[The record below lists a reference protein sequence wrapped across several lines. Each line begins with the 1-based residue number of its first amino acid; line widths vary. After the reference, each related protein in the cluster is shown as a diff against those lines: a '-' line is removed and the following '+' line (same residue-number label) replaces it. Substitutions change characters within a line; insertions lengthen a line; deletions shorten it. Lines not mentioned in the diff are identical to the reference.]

1 MTMAGT
7 KQFDLTGKTA
17 VVTGAGRGLGRG
29 YARALA
35 GAGAHVIC
43 VDLNEADL
51 GETLAEVQDVNGKV
65 SARVLSVT
73 DVPGFRQFAEDVAAE
88 NGHFDILVNNAG
100 TEIPKDAADV
110 TEADFDHIIGVNLRG
125 TYFCAQS
132 AAAVMVR
139 QGSGKIINIG
149 SLGSQIGLA
158 GATVYCCSKGGVLQ
172 FTRAL
177 AIELARSGVQVN
189 ALGPGY
195 FRTQMTEPFFQ
206 DPGHKAWIEERIPV
220 GRVGTAEDLAGA
232 VVFLASSAS
241 DYVTGQIIYVDG
253 GWLAS

>member
-1 MTMAGT
+1 M
-7 KQFDLTGKTA
+7 
-17 VVTGAGRGLGRG
+17 
-29 YARALA
+29 
-35 GAGAHVIC
+35 C
-43 VDLNEADL
+43 VDLNEFEL
-51 GETLAEVQDVNGKV
+51 EQTLAEVGDAGGHA

-73 DVPGFRQFAEDVAAE
+73 DVAAFRAFAQDVVRE
-88 NGHFDILVNNAG
+88 HGHFDILVNNAG

-110 TEADFDHIIGVNLRG
+110 TEEDFDHIIGVNLRG

-132 AAAVMVR
+132 AAAVMVK

-158 GATVYCCSKGGVLQ
+158 GATVYCCSKGGVLL

-177 AIELARSGVQVN
+177 AVELARSGVQVN
-189 ALGPGY
+189 AIGPGY

-206 DPGHKAWIEERIPV
+206 EPGHRAWIEQRIPV
-220 GRVGTAEDLAGA
+220 GRVGTAEDLAGT

-241 DYVTGQIIYVDG
+241 DYITGQIIFVDG

>member
-1 MTMAGT
+1 MVGGIT
-7 KQFDLTGKTA
+7 QFDLSGRIA

-29 YARALA
+29 YSHALA
-35 GAGAHVIC
+35 QAGAHVVC
-43 VDLNEADL
+43 VDVNADDLEQTVTEVRDAGGEASSR
-51 GETLAEVQDVNGKV
+51 A
-65 SARVLSVT
+65 LSVT
-73 DVPGFRQFAEDVAAE
+73 DVAGFRQFTQDVADE
-88 NGHFDILVNNAG
+88 HGHLDILVNNAG

-110 TEADFDHIIGVNLRG
+110 TEADFDLIIGVNLRG

-132 AAAVMVR
+132 AAAVMVK

-158 GATVYCCSKGGVLQ
+158 GATVYCCSKGGVLL

-177 AIELARSGVQVN
+177 AIELAKSGVQVN
-189 ALGPGY
+189 AIGPGY

-206 DPGHKAWIEERIPV
+206 DPVHNAWIAERIPL
-220 GRVGTAEDLAGA
+220 GRVGTPQDLAGT

-241 DYVTGQIIYVDG
+241 DYITGQIVYVDG

>member
-1 MTMAGT
+1 M
-7 KQFDLTGKTA
+7 
-17 VVTGAGRGLGRG
+17 
-29 YARALA
+29 
-35 GAGAHVIC
+35 C
-43 VDLNEADL
+43 VDLDEA
-51 GETLAEVQDVNGKV
+51 GIAETLSQISAGGRQA

-73 DVPGFRQFAEDVAAE
+73 DIAGFRRFARDVSVE
-88 NGHFDILVNNAG
+88 LGSFDILVNNAG
-100 TEIPKDAADV
+100 TEIPKDATDV
-110 TEADFDHIIGVNLRG
+110 TEQDFDAIIGVNLKG

-132 AAAVMVR
+132 AAAVMAE

-177 AIELARSGVQVN
+177 AIELAHSGVQVN
-189 ALGPGY
+189 AIGPGY
-195 FRTQMTEPFFQ
+195 FRTRMTEPFFL
-206 DPGHKAWIEERIPV
+206 DPGHREWIEARIPM
-220 GRVGTAEDLAGA
+220 GRIGTTADLAGT

-241 DYVTGQIIYVDG
+241 DYITGQIIYVDG

>member
-1 MTMAGT
+1 VVSGIT
-7 KQFDLTGKTA
+7 QFDLSGKIA

-29 YARALA
+29 YSQALA
-35 GAGAHVIC
+35 QAGAHVVC
-43 VDLNEADL
+43 VDVNADDL
-51 GETLAEVQDVNGKV
+51 ERTVTEVQDAGGEA
-65 SARVLSVT
+65 SARALSVT
-73 DVPGFRQFAEDVAAE
+73 DVAGFRRFTQDVASDH
-88 NGHFDILVNNAG
+88 GHLDILVNNAG

-110 TEADFDHIIGVNLRG
+110 TEADFDLIIGVNLRG

-132 AAAVMVR
+132 AAAVMVKQR
-139 QGSGKIINIG
+139 SGKIINIG

-177 AIELARSGVQVN
+177 AIELAKSAVQVN
-189 ALGPGY
+189 AIGPGY

-206 DPGHKAWIEERIPV
+206 DPVHNAWIAERIPV
-220 GRVGTAEDLAGA
+220 GRVGTPEDLAGT

-241 DYVTGQIIYVDG
+241 DYITGQIVYVDG